1 MNNKKNIIV
10 ILLCIIV
17 FSIIIYRVISK
28 KIENISADVHN
39 LQEDVT
45 EIKYRQVNRDKDK

>member
-1 MNNKKNIIV
+1 ME
-10 ILLCIIV
+10 
-17 FSIIIYRVISK
+17 
-28 KIENISADVHN
+28 KITDKLENISADVHN